1 MKKLFILL
9 CIPLLFGSCEKEES
23 GTVKLEATCQTFP
36 FKVSYHNEHENDVTE
51 TVNTTYWS
59 KEFEASTGH
68 HCALSFHNLNYDILN
83 CSGSRVDCSFS
94 IEWKGN
100 VQTSYEGEV
109 ASYRLIQAHL

>member
-23 GTVKLEATCQTFP
+23 DGTVKLEATCQTVP
-36 FKVSYHNEHENDVTE
+36 FEVSYHNEHENDVTE

-59 KEFEASTGH
+59 KEFEASSEH
-68 HCALSFHNLNYDILN
+68 HCALTFRNPNYNWQDPSTKVN
-83 CSGSRVDCSFS
+83 CSIS
-94 IEWKGN
+94 IKWKGS

-109 ASYRLIQAHL
+109 EFSELIQAHL

>member
-1 MKKLFILL
+1 MKKIFILL

-68 HCALSFHNLNYDILN
+68 FCRLTFRNLSATEVN
-83 CSGSRVDCSFS
+83 CSIS
-94 IEWKGN
+94 IKWKGS

-109 ASYRLIQAHL
+109 GYSELIQAHL